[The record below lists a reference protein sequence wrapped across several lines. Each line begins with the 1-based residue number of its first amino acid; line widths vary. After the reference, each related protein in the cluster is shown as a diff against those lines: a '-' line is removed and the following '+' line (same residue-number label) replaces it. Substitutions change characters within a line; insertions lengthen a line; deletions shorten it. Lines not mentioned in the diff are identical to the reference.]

1 MDNFDLKKYLAEGKL
16 NKKQPIQEMDA
27 PYDIIQSTLKNLAGY
42 WPVDI
47 KNNLDRLGAEE
58 FKKQLDDLKPYIDQ
72 YFKKDN
78 EEPKEKSAF
87 EKRLEKLA
95 ADEKA
100 RREQNLKEEEEE
112 EDDEEDDDSYTT
124 YCHLCDMPSTYSDDT
139 PYGTCMCS

>member
-58 FKKQLDDLKPYIDQ
+58 FKKRLDNLKPYIDQ
-72 YFKKDN
+72 YFSKNIRIVLTGDEIWDVN
-78 EEPKEKSAF
+78 FF
-87 EKRLEKLA
+87 EKH
-95 ADEKA
+95 A
-100 RREQNLKEEEEE
+100 RFLDGPRVEDYLIIPHGENEIDCTPDNLKSCE
-112 EDDEEDDDSYTT
+112 SYLKKNNIE
-124 YCHLCDMPSTYSDDT
+124 YKIR
-139 PYGTCMCS
+139 